1 MSESNSYA
9 ETVTGWEKELTA
21 AERNSSDLPQA
32 QIPREKLQGVLLEI
46 RGVAAEQASLTA
58 SKQEKTQR
66 IYTLLAQGRKISTL
80 LRTIV
85 REHYGNRSE
94 KLAEFGIQPLRSRP
108 RNPETPGPLPE

>member
-9 ETVTGWEKELTA
+9 EVVTGWEKELIA
-21 AERNSSDLPQA
+21 AERNSGDLPHS
-32 QIPREKLQGVLLEI
+32 QIPREKLQSVLLEI
-46 RGVAAEQASLTA
+46 RGVAAEQAALTA
-58 SKQEKTQR
+58 SKQEATKR
-66 IYTLLAQGRKISTL
+66 IYTLLARGRKISTL

-94 KLAEFGIQPLRSRP
+94 KLAEFGIQPLRGRP